1 MLSGMETHGALD
13 PTDAAGQLAGW
24 RADRERLAERVVPP
38 WWYDPA
44 LGVVVFLLVS
54 ALSLRDAGWWY
65 FGDLAV
71 GIVGLGVL
79 VHTYRRITGV
89 WVSISSDNI
98 FLQQEP
104 HLGVMNQNCIEH
116 CLLGSDFT
124 ESPIDHL
131 CCRGSPIIHAKA
143 GFFLE
148 SHSNGIGGI
157 GLQRTVNND
166 FAAFFLSGFDKFRFL
181 RKNRSCRKKNNP
193 NYNEPQRPDH
203 EFPLFVP

>member
-13 PTDAAGQLAGW
+13 PSGAAGQLAGL

-65 FGDLAV
+65 FVDLAV

-89 WVSISSDNI
+89 WVSGLRAGETRRVIHVWLVAYALVVGAGAVAE
-98 FLQQEP
+98 FGFGLRGAMVVAGAV
-104 HLGVMNQNCIEH
+104 LGVAITF
-116 CLLGSDFT
+116 LGRWWT
-124 ESPIDHL
+124 RLYVAEL
-131 CCRGSPIIHAKA
+131 RGE
-143 GFFLE
+143 L
-148 SHSNGIGGI
+148 
-157 GLQRTVNND
+157 
-166 FAAFFLSGFDKFRFL
+166 
-181 RKNRSCRKKNNP
+181 
-193 NYNEPQRPDH
+193 
-203 EFPLFVP
+203 